1 MPEEAWALANLAGFM
16 YIVRG
21 KEQGMRAIV
30 YEGVGKIA
38 LKEVVEPR
46 LRNGSVIVKVHA
58 CAICGTDVKAYNIG
72 IASIKPPVILGH
84 EFVGEIVEAGNG
96 VKDFKPGDRVSLATT
111 LPCGNCRMCKK
122 ELFNLCLDKEPVGT
136 FINGAFAEYL
146 EIPARGV
153 AHGNLVLVPE
163 ELSDAEGCLC
173 EPLGCVLNSQNL
185 ARVGFP
191 EVVVVIGAGPLGILQ
206 AETAKARGCLKTIL
220 VQRSRRRY
228 ERAKQFEIDHVV
240 CEEDEDPLDA
250 VMDLTGGA
258 GADVVINA
266 APSREAVELA
276 FKLVGKSGKVSL
288 FASVPKDNPVVDID
302 VNRIHYEQIEV
313 YGASDLKPSN
323 AVQALDLLASGAI
336 STDKLITHVL
346 DLEDFFRGV
355 ELINR
360 REALKVVIR
369 LQD

>member
-1 MPEEAWALANLAGFM
+1 
-16 YIVRG
+16 
-21 KEQGMRAIV
+21 
-30 YEGVGKIA
+30 
-38 LKEVVEPR
+38 
-46 LRNGSVIVKVHA
+46 
-58 CAICGTDVKAYNIG
+58 VKAYNIG

-84 EFVGEIVEAGNG
+84 EFVGEIVETGKG
-96 VKDFKPGDRVSLATT
+96 VKEFSTGDRVSLATT
-111 LPCGNCRMCKK
+111 LPCGNCRMCRK

-136 FINGAFAEYL
+136 FIDGAFAEYL
-146 EIPARGV
+146 QIPARGV
-153 AHGNLVLVPE
+153 AHGNIVRVPE
-163 ELSDAEGCLC
+163 ELSDEEGCLC

-191 EVVVVIGAGPLGILQ
+191 ETVVVIGAGPLGILQ
-206 AETAKARGCLKTIL
+206 AEAAKARGCLKTIL
-220 VQRSRRRY
+220 VQRSRKRY
-228 ERAKQFEIDHVV
+228 ELARHFRIDHVI
-240 CEEDEDPLDA
+240 CGENEDPLEA

-288 FASVPKDNPVVDID
+288 FASVPKENPVVSID
-302 VNRIHYEQIEV
+302 VNRIHYEQIEL

-323 AVQALDLLASGAI
+323 AVQALDLLASGGV
-336 STDKLITHVL
+336 STDRLITHVL
-346 DLEDFFRGV
+346 GLEDFFRGV
-355 ELINR
+355 ELINS